1 LAGSS
6 KGCGQSVDGAAPKA
20 DKILVGHAVG
30 DDEMAAAARNVGT
43 PEDKEQGQ
51 DKLSNVSPCL
61 MPTGKQQQQKES
73 LYE

>member
-6 KGCGQSVDGAAPKA
+6 KGCGQSVDGAAPEG
-20 DKILVGHAVG
+20 DKIVEGHAVG
-30 DDEMAAAARNVGT
+30 DGEMAAAAVSVAT
-43 PEDKEQGQ
+43 LEDKEQGQ

-61 MPTGKQQQQKES
+61 MPTDKQQQQKES